1 MLDPIVCRERCD
13 KKLSRMSSKMNLQ
26 GLLTVLE
33 DGETDLF
40 ARKET
45 QFAPVP
51 LTGVQLEVCQRI
63 NFLKHRFKLLTFFY
77 NRFSGKAGGGTC

>member
-1 MLDPIVCRERCD
+1 
-13 KKLSRMSSKMNLQ
+13 MSSKMNLQ
-26 GLLTVLE
+26 GLLAVLE

-51 LTGVQLEVCQRI
+51 LTGVQLEVCVT
-63 NFLKHRFKLLTFFY
+63 FLRTQLQAFDLVL
-77 NRFSGKAGGGTC
+77 

>member
-1 MLDPIVCRERCD
+1 
-13 KKLSRMSSKMNLQ
+13 MNLQ
-26 GLLTVLE
+26 GLLAVLE

-51 LTGVQLEVCQRI
+51 LTRVQLEVC
-63 NFLKHRFKLLTFFY
+63 NFP
-77 NRFSGKAGGGTC
+77 

>member
-1 MLDPIVCRERCD
+1 
-13 KKLSRMSSKMNLQ
+13 MSSKMNLQ
-26 GLLTVLE
+26 GLLAVLE

-40 ARKET
+40 ERRET

-63 NFLKHRFKLLTFFY
+63 NYLKTLLQAFDLVL
-77 NRFSGKAGGGTC
+77 

>member
-13 KKLSRMSSKMNLQ
+13 KKLSGAHLLLLVTRMSSKMNLQ
-26 GLLTVLE
+26 GLLAVLE

-40 ARKET
+40 ERRER

-51 LTGVQLEVCQRI
+51 LTRVHLEVCQRI
-63 NFLKHRFKLLTFFY
+63 TFF
-77 NRFSGKAGGGTC
+77 RTQLQAFDLVL

>member
-13 KKLSRMSSKMNLQ
+13 KKLSGAHLLLLVTRMSSKMNLQ
-26 GLLTVLE
+26 GLLAVLE

-40 ARKET
+40 ERRET

-63 NFLKHRFKLLTFFY
+63 NYLKTQLQAFDLVL
-77 NRFSGKAGGGTC
+77 

>member
-1 MLDPIVCRERCD
+1 
-13 KKLSRMSSKMNLQ
+13 MNLQ
-26 GLLTVLE
+26 GLLAVLE

-51 LTGVQLEVCQRI
+51 LTGVQLEVCVT
-63 NFLKHRFKLLTFFY
+63 FLRTQLQAFDLVL
-77 NRFSGKAGGGTC
+77 

>member
-1 MLDPIVCRERCD
+1 MLDSIVCRERCD

-26 GLLTVLE
+26 GLLAVLE

-40 ARKET
+40 ERRET

-51 LTGVQLEVCQRI
+51 LTGVQLEVCQPI
-63 NFLKHRFKLLTFFY
+63 NYLKTLLQAFVKSFDLVL
-77 NRFSGKAGGGTC
+77 